1 MVINK
6 RKVIDK
12 DQSNEILQNEFEIL
26 FYQRS
31 SPLTSRKDQMSTNE
45 LLEKHEEM
53 RQREREKNA
62 TLSFLLDRKFDLSS
76 HLHSIVGGEVFFSGN
91 QGSNEENKIIRSEN
105 IYIGKKRGETN
116 KQSRSFSTIT
126 SQPDVN
132 SSFIINDRITLRYL
146 NPFSYSC
153 PSSYHTIENKSTY
166 SKSNI

>member
-53 RQREREKNA
+53 RQREREKMQHYRFYQIGNLIFPL
-62 TLSFLLDRKFDLSS
+62 TFTQLSEER
-76 HLHSIVGGEVFFSGN
+76 FFSGN